1 MKVILKS
8 TRIID
13 VNSKHHNKVKDI
25 LIEDGIITKIENK
38 ISKKGVRFIGAIG
51 LGQLL
56 ITVFNLVPKPP
67 ARIITF
73 ILFPI

>member
-38 ISKKGVRFIGAIG
+38 ISKKGVSEYSEK
-51 LGQLL
+51 
-56 ITVFNLVPKPP
+56 NLHVSTDGW
-67 ARIITF
+67 II
-73 ILFPI
+73 L

>member
-25 LIEDGIITKIENK
+25 LIEDGII
-38 ISKKGVRFIGAIG
+38 KK
-51 LGQLL
+51 
-56 ITVFNLVPKPP
+56 
-67 ARIITF
+67 
-73 ILFPI
+73 